1 MFKKVLS
8 ILKKVSSVV
17 LSGIIVSS
25 FAASICVI
33 PTAVA
38 DQNDS
43 ENLQSSNEKACVAAQ
58 LKNSDL
64 KPSANN
70 SAKICRVN
78 KGHTDVFATYKDAN
92 GKLVLGTRGDSFPGT
107 SANEIRYD
115 SSLIRFVVGK
125 KSRERKN
132 KVFSFVKQNVSHIY
146 RLPSQ
151 NETGKLYAG
160 VSTETLGDDSGI
172 KKVTFSF
179 TNATMPKNGA
189 VYMAGKDDDKI
200 LKYLGTNGTDFPNEY
215 TVNGKAHVHM
225 DWIFTAPGVY
235 VLTVK
240 AVAFTSDGNT
250 LEDTQDY
257 TFEVDLKRAKEN
269 SEYDFESSDNSDAGS
284 GDSGESSGSSENSSE
299 NNTDENNNSESE
311 TDNDGSLDE
320 SEDEQGSQDEGSQD
334 DSEDDS
340 ESEDESIDEESDDF
354 SNNEDSENRPV
365 KAKCLTFKDIKHK
378 LNALVISNGHVDIAS
393 YTSKSGLSLA
403 VQEDVTGQH
412 VIRHPRTVVFYAGQ
426 SSKRNNVWR
435 LPQTQKDGVPWVGF
449 NNQNLSP
456 RTSATM
462 YLAAIKGP
470 GSVRVWLQGSLGERP
485 SEMFSSKKGA
495 KKWYKIPA
503 NTHMHVNWD
512 FSKAGYYTLTFA
524 VKANGSISEE
534 KFHFAIGV
542 NPNKMPISCSVKGG
556 LEEDEGE
563 DELVKP
569 LITNRERENIVD
581 DVRPVATFANSA
593 SNVPRVI
600 NARSGRSL
608 GISSGRRL
616 DESLSSSSNKSKGK
630 MPTVSLRKSD
640 NKNAYNAK
648 FEDDSIDDASNSGI
662 IGFFKHKTL
671 LAYSILS
678 GSVVALC
685 AVAYLGVYI
694 LRKYKIISLNSGF
707 ISMIFGN

>member
-8 ILKKVSSVV
+8 ILKKVSSAV

-33 PTAVA
+33 PAAVA

-78 KGHTDVFATYKDAN
+78 KGHTDVFATYKDDSGN
-92 GKLVLGTRGDSFPGT
+92 LVLGTRGDSFPG
-107 SANEIRYD
+107 SDANGIRYN
-115 SSLIRFVVGK
+115 SSLVRFVVGK

-132 KVFSFVKQNVSHIY
+132 KVFSFVKQNVKYVYH
-146 RLPSQ
+146 LPSQ
-151 NETGKLYAG
+151 MKEGRLYAG
-160 VSTETLGDDSGI
+160 VSTETLGENSKI
-172 KKVTFSF
+172 KSVTFSF
-179 TNATMPKNGA
+179 VKANMPKNGA
-189 VYMAGKDDDKI
+189 VYMAGKDDDKT
-200 LKYLGTNGTDFPNEY
+200 LKHLGTDGTDFPSEY
-215 TVNGKAHVHM
+215 SVNGNAHVHM

-269 SEYDFESSDNSDAGS
+269 SEYDFESSDNSDSDSDSDS
-284 GDSGESSGSSENSSE
+284 GDSNANASE
-299 NNTDENNNSESE
+299 NNNDENNNSESE
-311 TDNDGSLDE
+311 TEDEGSQDD
-320 SEDEQGSQDEGSQD
+320 SEDEQGSQDESED
-334 DSEDDS
+334 ESEDDS
-340 ESEDESIDEESDDF
+340 DSEDESIDDESGYF
-354 SNNEDSENRPV
+354 NNNEDRENRPV

-378 LNALVISNGHVDIAS
+378 LNALVISNGHADIAS
-393 YTSKSGLSLA
+393 YTSNSGLSLA

-435 LPQTQKDGVPWVGF
+435 LPQTQKNGVPWVGF

-456 RTSATM
+456 HTSTTM

-485 SEMFSSKKGA
+485 SEMFSSKRGA

-503 NTHMHVNWD
+503 NTHMHANWD

-524 VKANGSISEE
+524 VKANGSISKE

-542 NPNKMPISCSVKGG
+542 NPNKMPISCSVKGS

-563 DELVKP
+563 EELVKP
-569 LITNRERENIVD
+569 LIANHEPENIVD
-581 DVRPVATFANSA
+581 DIRPVATFANSA
-593 SNVPRVI
+593 RNEHRVI

-616 DESLSSSSNKSKGK
+616 DKSLRSSSDKSKGL

-648 FEDDSIDDASNSGI
+648 FEDESIDDTSNSGI

-678 GSVVALC
+678 GSVIALC
-685 AVAYLGVYI
+685 AVMYLGVYI